1 MKQKLNFVGLLIA
14 INFAASSFA
23 QQSDFPVLKGPYLGQ
38 KPPGETPEIFA
49 QGIVSTEADE
59 YALEISPSGSEILFT
74 RNGSLVLITRQRNGT
89 WNEPVIAPFSGKY
102 IDGESCFSPDGNK
115 IYFCS
120 RRPVPNTKSV
130 RNVWVSEKIEG
141 IWSEPY
147 HLDNLVHTKAIH
159 APTVS
164 ANGNIYDDGIVR
176 FRFVNGAYL
185 PAEKVPQLE
194 GGFPFVSPDESYIIF
209 AKRRPGTY
217 NSDLY
222 IAYHRPD
229 GTWTQSISLG
239 DKINSPA
246 FEGNSF
252 VTADGKYIFFSR
264 KYDIYWMDAKIIE
277 ELRPK
282 E

>member
-1 MKQKLNFVGLLIA
+1 MKYKTLCIGILLSIIFIFQ
-14 INFAASSFA
+14 INA
-23 QQSDFPVLKGPYLGQ
+23 QNDDFPVLKGPYLGQ

-74 RNGSLVLITRQRNGT
+74 RNGSLVLITRHGNGI

-102 IDGESCFSPDGNK
+102 IDAESCFSPDGNK
-115 IYFCS
+115 IFFCS
-120 RRPVPNTKSV
+120 RRPVPNEKSI
-130 RNVWVSEKIEG
+130 RNVWGSEKIGG
-141 IWSEPY
+141 IWAEPY

-159 APTVS
+159 APTVA
-164 ANGNIYDDGIVR
+164 ANRNIYDDGIVR
-176 FRFVNGAYL
+176 FRYVNSAYL
-185 PAEKVPQLE
+185 PAEKIPQLE
-194 GGFPFVSPDESYIIF
+194 GGFPFISPDESYIIF
-209 AKRRPGTY
+209 AKRKPGTY

-222 IAYHRPD
+222 IAYQKPD

-246 FEGNSF
+246 LEGNSF

-264 KYDIYWMDAKIIE
+264 KFDIYWVDAKIIN
-277 ELRPK
+277 ELKPQK
-282 E
+282 